1 MPRSRQT
8 ILRWLRRP
16 VLALAALAMAGAS
29 ALAQGLEM
37 KNTGGNPASFEVEL
51 SQVGGKG
58 PSLQSVAIG
67 TLRCD
72 KRDAIVGIQIKQ
84 GQVLDY
90 IRPVCAEV
98 ICDNGTCSWVADE
111 AYDGDE
117 YAGNPDGGTAV
128 FMECPPGLIVAG
140 FEGVAANR
148 NAFVGGLRVACG
160 KIASMQKRKDGRAIF
175 ALAPSA
181 PVWAERI
188 DAAGDPVEV
197 EPDQKALTKGTQ
209 VAEYCKGWGAT
220 GLSIAV
226 APMVNVG
233 VDQSKLMQSFKDMIN
248 PNSYSTTMPWDMM
261 KVDKGANAIQAFS
274 MFCAKGP

>member
-1 MPRSRQT
+1 MREGRMARQVT
-8 ILRWLRRP
+8 QFLIAAAMLGTASSTLR
-16 VLALAALAMAGAS
+16 
-29 ALAQGLEM
+29 AQGLEM
-37 KNTGGNPASFEVEL
+37 KNSGGNPAAFEVEL

-72 KRDAIVGIQIKQ
+72 KRDAIVGVQIKQ
-84 GQVLDY
+84 GPVLDY

-98 ICDNGTCSWVADE
+98 TCDKGACGWVADD

-128 FMECPPGLIVAG
+128 FMECPPGLVVAG

-160 KIASMQKRKDGRAIF
+160 KVASMQKRKDGRAVF
-175 ALAPSA
+175 ALAPAA

-188 DAAGDPVEV
+188 DAAGDPVEA
-197 EPDQKALTKGTQ
+197 EPDPKAVTRGTQ
-209 VAEYCKGWGAT
+209 VTEYCKGWAAT
-220 GLSIAV
+220 GLSVAV

-248 PNSYSTTMPWDMM
+248 PNSYSQTMPWDMM
-261 KVDKGANAIQAFS
+261 KVDKGANVIQAFS

>member
-1 MPRSRQT
+1 M
-8 ILRWLRRP
+8 RRLATMLF
-16 VLALAALAMAGAS
+16 VLLAAMAAAAALAR
-29 ALAQGLEM
+29 AQGLEM
-37 KNTGGNPASFEVEL
+37 KNSGGNPAGFEVEL
-51 SQVGGKG
+51 SQIGGKG
-58 PSLQSVAIG
+58 PSLQSIAIG

-84 GQVLDY
+84 GLVLDY

-98 ICDNGTCSWVADE
+98 LCDKGDCSWVSGD

-160 KIASMQKRKDGRAIF
+160 KVASMQKRKDGRAVF
-175 ALAPSA
+175 ALAPAA

-188 DAAGDPVEV
+188 DSAGDPVEA

-209 VAEYCKGWGAT
+209 VTEYCKGWGAT

-248 PNSYSTTMPWDMM
+248 PNSYSQTMPWDMM
-261 KVDKGANAIQAFS
+261 KVDKGANVIQAFS